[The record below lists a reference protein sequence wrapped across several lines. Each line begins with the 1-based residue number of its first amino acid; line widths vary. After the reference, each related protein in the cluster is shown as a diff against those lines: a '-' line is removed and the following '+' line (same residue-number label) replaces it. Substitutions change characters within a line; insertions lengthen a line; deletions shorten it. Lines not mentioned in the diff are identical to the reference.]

1 MLAVVDPAGYY
12 TNTGD
17 DGVSGAIANLNDLQG
32 LVSPDGKLMMLSVNA
47 GLAYVGTFTVNET
60 SFTGLV
66 DVYEAGVMIEKDVS
80 VINGRIQR

>member
-1 MLAVVDPAGYY
+1 VTITVLAVVDPAGYY

-47 GLAYVGTFTVNET
+47 GF
-60 SFTGLV
+60 
-66 DVYEAGVMIEKDVS
+66 GVMS
-80 VINGRIQR
+80 VHSP